1 MHVLATAGHVDHG
14 KSTLVR
20 CLTGI
25 DPDRLAEE
33 KRRGLTIDIGFA
45 WTALPSGRTL
55 VFVDV
60 PGHARYIKNM
70 LTGVGSID
78 GCLFVVAAD
87 DGWMPQSEE
96 HLRVLECLGY
106 THGIVAL
113 TKCAM
118 VEPVIGETRRVEVR
132 RHLQGSFLAHSEI
145 VATDAVTGLGLDR
158 LRTALDALT
167 GHLTP
172 PPDIGRPRLWIDRA
186 FTVSGSGTVVTGTLT
201 GGSIGLGDGL
211 TLVPGGIPV
220 RVRRLEML
228 NQSHDVAPPG
238 SRVAVNLAGA
248 PRAHITRGSALVR
261 GDQWRPCRTVDASL
275 AVLGSLDHDVTR
287 RGSYVA
293 HIGSTGHNVAVRL
306 LGSSAL
312 RPGDKGLARL
322 HLPITLPLS
331 SVTAMSCAMT
341 VAERPSVA
349 ARSSTSIPSHPQRMH
364 ARQATY
370 RRSSPNEGRSM
381 STISRR

>member
-70 LTGVGSID
+70 LTGVGSVD

-96 HLRVLECLGY
+96 HLRVLEWLGY

-118 VEPVIGETRRVEVR
+118 VEPVIGEARRVEVR
-132 RHLQGSFLAHSEI
+132 RHLEGSFLAHSEL
-145 VATDAVTGLGLDR
+145 VDTDAVTGLGLDR

-167 GHLTP
+167 RDLTP
-172 PPDIGRPRLWIDRA
+172 PPDMGRPRLWIDRV

-201 GGSIGLGDGL
+201 GGSIRLGDAL
-211 TLVPGGIPV
+211 TLVPGDIPV

-238 SRVAVNLAGA
+238 AG
-248 PRAHITRGSALVR
+248 
-261 GDQWRPCRTVDASL
+261 
-275 AVLGSLDHDVTR
+275 
-287 RGSYVA
+287 
-293 HIGSTGHNVAVRL
+293 
-306 LGSSAL
+306 
-312 RPGDKGLARL
+312 
-322 HLPITLPLS
+322 
-331 SVTAMSCAMT
+331 
-341 VAERPSVA
+341 
-349 ARSSTSIPSHPQRMH
+349 
-364 ARQATY
+364 
-370 RRSSPNEGRSM
+370 SP
-381 STISRR
+381 